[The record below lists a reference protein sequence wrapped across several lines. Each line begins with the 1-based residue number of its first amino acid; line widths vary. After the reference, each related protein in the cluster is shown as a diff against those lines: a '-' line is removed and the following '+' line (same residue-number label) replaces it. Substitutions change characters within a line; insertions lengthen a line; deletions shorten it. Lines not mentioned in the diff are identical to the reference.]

1 MGYIY
6 SITNNINGKL
16 YIGLTIEANPYR
28 RWKKHISDSK
38 KPVYAIHKA
47 LNKYGTDNFKFRVL
61 EECDNNK
68 LKEREIHYI
77 EKFNSFHKGYN
88 ATLGGDFSCTSG
100 TSKGITRYTK
110 KGEVIDHFIS
120 LSDASNAVNGDV
132 TGSAI
137 SRCVNGERFS
147 AYGYRWS
154 WKDETLPKNKKG
166 HYTKPVYAYTL
177 NGLYKEW
184 ESQESVIREMYNC
197 DRRSIYSSLHSPI
210 NNKKQCKGWYFF
222 EMKDN
227 EERVDYSD
235 ITFARR
241 YRPSSE
247 KAREMALKAR
257 GKR

>member
-6 SITNNINGKL
+6 SITNNINNKL
-16 YIGLTIEANPYR
+16 YIGLTTEANPYK
-28 RWKKHISDSK
+28 RWKRHIYESK
-38 KPVYAIHKA
+38 NPVYRIHKA
-47 LNKYGTDNFKFRVL
+47 MNKYGTENFKFRVL
-61 EECDNNK
+61 EECDDNK
-68 LKEREIHYI
+68 VKEREIHYI

-88 ATLGGDFSCTSG
+88 CTLGGDLSYNWG
-100 TSKGITRYTK
+100 KGITQYTK
-110 KGEVIDHFIS
+110 QGEVIDHFIS
-120 LSDASNAVNGDV
+120 LSDASKSVNGDEK
-132 TGSAI
+132 GSAI

-154 WKDETLPKNKKG
+154 WKNETLPTYKTG
-166 HYTKPVYAYTL
+166 YYMTPLYAYTL

-184 ESQESVIREMYNC
+184 ESKELARKDIKC
-197 DRRSIYSSLHSPI
+197 KDRRSIHQSIVSPI

-227 EERVDYSD
+227 EEKVDYSD

-241 YRPSSE
+241 YKPSSK

-257 GKR
+257 GIT